1 MRIVFFSVIIFAL
14 IAFDQYSK
22 WAVTELLFQENG
34 LGFVDWL
41 ANAPERLGFISQP
54 VTSFF
59 NMVMVW
65 NQGISFGL
73 FSENSDLGPLI
84 LSGLSLVIATI
95 FYVWLLRADHISQI
109 LGLALV
115 VSGAIGNVIDRL
127 RFGAVIDFLDI
138 HVLGY
143 HWPAF
148 NAADSFICVGV
159 LFLLIHALFFE
170 KTLLDS
176 IEDAIEYEHDDR

>member
-1 MRIVFFSVIIFAL
+1 MRIVYFSFIILAL
-14 IAFDQYSK
+14 IALDQYSK
-22 WAVTELLFQENG
+22 WAVTEILFQDSG

-41 ANAPERLGFISQP
+41 AHAPDRLGFISQP

-73 FSENSDLGPLI
+73 FGGGHDYAPFI
-84 LSGLSLVIATI
+84 LSGLSTIIALV
-95 FYVWLLRADHISQI
+95 FFVWLLRADHILLIS
-109 LGLALV
+109 GLILV

-159 LFLLIHALFFE
+159 VLLLVHALFFE
-170 KTLLDS
+170 KTLPAS
-176 IEDAIEYEHDDR
+176 AEGAVE